1 MIDDLRGAVVALAAV
16 VEDLG
21 AVRSAADSPAVAE
34 PAGRGNVRLRS
45 RHCVKYAT
53 PLKVT

>member
-1 MIDDLRGAVVALAAV
+1 MAAALVDLVVVAAAV

-34 PAGRGNVRLRS
+34 PAGRGNVELRS
-45 RHCVKYAT
+45 RLFVKQAT
-53 PLKVT
+53 PFK

>member
-1 MIDDLRGAVVALAAV
+1 MAAALVALVVAAAV

-34 PAGRGNVRLRS
+34 PAGRGNVKLRS
-45 RHCVKYAT
+45 RLFVKQAT
-53 PLKVT
+53 PFK